1 MPVEALS
8 HFSGSTRIALSLK
21 ELFLLPLEGEL
32 LLGGGRGCLP
42 SRSCCGSY
50 ATAVVHLVFKH
61 ALKVTLQGSSI
72 EGHDRD
78 KPSGGSNFNH

>member
-1 MPVEALS
+1 MPVGAFPI
-8 HFSGSTRIALSLK
+8 FSSSTIIALSFR
-21 ELFLLPLEGEL
+21 ELSLLLLEREL
-32 LLGGGRGCLP
+32 LLGGGRGCVP

-61 ALKVTLQGSSI
+61 ALKVTLHGFSI
-72 EGHDRD
+72 EGHNRD